1 MYSYLFGSLEKNRR
15 RLSISEYT
23 ISQPSLLTALSNI
36 LATRLLR
43 QPYRKEIK
51 SRKVLDYIQVLPID
65 PNTEDTRNSSDHV
78 QELSD
83 NIEMKAIG
91 VGEEISFV
99 VQTDDI
105 SSITSQ
111 SLDEEESEKR

>member
-1 MYSYLFGSLEKNRR
+1 MYSYLLGSLEKNRR

-43 QPYRKEIK
+43 EPYRKDIK
-51 SRKVLDYIQVLPID
+51 SRKVLDNIKVLPID
-65 PNTEDTRNSSDHV
+65 PNTEDTRNSSDHF

-83 NIEMKAIG
+83 NIEMEAIG
-91 VGEEISFV
+91 
-99 VQTDDI
+99 DDI

-111 SLDEEESEKR
+111 TQDEEEPEKRSKEK